1 MSNLPIFDIAGS
13 ALQAQSVRMST
24 IASNLSNADTVAGSA
39 DAVYKPLEPIFQ
51 AVTSKD
57 DPNITSVKV
66 KEITQSE
73 AAPIK
78 RYEPGHPL
86 ADADGYIYQP
96 DVDPVAQMVN
106 LISTSRNYQA
116 GVEMLTTA
124 KNWPWPPDHGPLRPA
139 APDTAM
145 TTAVNNQTSQD
156 VYSALGLNAPQQQRH
171 EKKNTL
177 DQADF
182 LRLMTEQLQHQDPLK
197 PMDNTQMVAQM
208 AQMSTVQG
216 ITDLN
221 KTVKGF
227 QESMASDQVLRGAA
241 LVGHQVLVPSEKL
254 VLEKEGSVEGT
265 VAAPSAG
272 IITVD
277 ITDANGAKVTSLS
290 VEATAAG
297 ETAFQ
302 WDGKDANGKR
312 MEPGKYSIV
321 ANHVDTAGKST
332 KLSTYVQA
340 PVESVTVG
348 SDGLYLNLKGLGTAP
363 IDYVLRVS

>member
-1 MSNLPIFDIAGS
+1 
-13 ALQAQSVRMST
+13 MST
-24 IASNLSNADTVAGSA
+24 IASD
-39 DAVYKPLEPIFQ
+39 
-51 AVTSKD
+51 
-57 DPNITSVKV
+57 
-66 KEITQSE
+66 
-73 AAPIK
+73 
-78 RYEPGHPL
+78 
-86 ADADGYIYQP
+86 IY
-96 DVDPVAQMVN
+96 
-106 LISTSRNYQA
+106 SS
-116 GVEMLTTA
+116 
-124 KNWPWPPDHGPLRPA
+124 
-139 APDTAM
+139 
-145 TTAVNNQTSQD
+145 
-156 VYSALGLNAPQQQRH
+156 LGLTGNAGAT
-171 EKKNTL
+171 KKKEESL
-177 DQADF
+177 GQADF

-197 PMDNTQMVAQM
+197 PMENSAFLGQLAQF
-208 AQMSTVQG
+208 STVQG
-216 ITDLN
+216 IQELN
-221 KTVKGF
+221 TQVQDFSTALGN
-227 QESMASDQVLRGAA
+227 DQVTRGAA

>member
-1 MSNLPIFDIAGS
+1 
-13 ALQAQSVRMST
+13 
-24 IASNLSNADTVAGSA
+24 
-39 DAVYKPLEPIFQ
+39 
-51 AVTSKD
+51 
-57 DPNITSVKV
+57 
-66 KEITQSE
+66 
-73 AAPIK
+73 
-78 RYEPGHPL
+78 
-86 ADADGYIYQP
+86 
-96 DVDPVAQMVN
+96 
-106 LISTSRNYQA
+106 
-116 GVEMLTTA
+116 
-124 KNWPWPPDHGPLRPA
+124 
-139 APDTAM
+139 M

-156 VYSALGLNAPQQQRH
+156 VYSALGLNAPNSNATK
-171 EKKNTL
+171 KKNTL

-254 VLEKEGSVEGT
+254 VLEKEGNVEGT

-290 VEATAAG
+290 VEAKAAG

-363 IDYVLRVS
+363 IDYVLRVRHQRRQHRPERHRQQRRQRQHYRLQAVTRGVRRPVRFDQLRPVEEPDRLGRARFQRRPAVHPGPQRADRAQPGHGHFR